1 MSSADCCLTRKP
13 PSPDGLAPRC
23 VPSASSNSPSR
34 RQRKS
39 PLKDFPSLSAASR
52 LSKLEDIAELQA
64 LFEDGKDSIADS
76 QGRVKA
82 RKSSS
87 TLNAAKKRVKKH
99 FSWDSGVSKRHS
111 RTSIGTSEEEVE
123 RRAELRRIRE
133 QRIRDE
139 LSNDTYDSDAKSLST
154 IPALNSYSNRGKQST
169 WSSGKHLSA
178 SSLSQE
184 IGGACAAGGAH
195 LFLSPCL
202 TRPKLPYSD
211 SLVLALSPRSLSE

>member
-34 RQRKS
+34 LRKS
-39 PLKDFPSLSAASR
+39 LLKDFPSLSAASR
-52 LSKLEDIAELQA
+52 LSKPEDIAELQA

-87 TLNAAKKRVKKH
+87 TLNAVKKRVKKH
-99 FSWDSGVSKRHS
+99 FSFDSGVSKRHS

-139 LSNDTYDSDAKSLST
+139 LSNDIYDSDAKSLST
-154 IPALNSYSNRGKQST
+154 IPALNSYSNRGKRST

-202 TRPKLPYSD
+202 TRHKGSYLD
-211 SLVLALSPRSLSE
+211 SSMLALSPRSLSE